1 MSFKFT
7 DANFNKEA
15 LQSEIPVMVDFYAD
29 WCGPC
34 KMIAPAI
41 EELASEYEGKIR
53 IGKVDT
59 DANRAI
65 ASQYN
70 VMSIPTIVFIKGG
83 KVVDTVVG
91 ALPKATLDAKLKAM
105 L

>member
-7 DANFNKEA
+7 DANFKEEA
-15 LQSEIPVMVDFYAD
+15 LQSDIPVMEDFYAD
-29 WCGPC
+29 WWGPC
-34 KMIAPAI
+34 KMIGPVI
-41 EELASEYEGKIR
+41 EELAAEFEGKVK

-65 ASQYN
+65 AAEYN
-70 VMSIPTIVFIKGG
+70 VMSIPTIVFIKDG
-83 KVVDTVVG
+83 KTVDTVVG
-91 ALPKATLDAKLKAM
+91 ALPKATLEAKLNAM